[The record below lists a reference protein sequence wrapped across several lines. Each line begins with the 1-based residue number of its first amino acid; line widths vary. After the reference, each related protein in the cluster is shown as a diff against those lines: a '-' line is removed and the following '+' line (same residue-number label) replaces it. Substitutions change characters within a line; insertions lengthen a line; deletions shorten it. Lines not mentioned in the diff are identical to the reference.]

1 MTATLPTILVFDD
14 DLIDHPDFLA
24 RLPARFVYRRSADD
38 ALADVAEVRPDA
50 VFMDFSMNARLS
62 GAQATELLRAHHP
75 HGTLPIVAIS
85 SDARLNRKMCLLG
98 ATEGVTK
105 MALPEQF
112 GHLLRHVLKR

>member
-1 MTATLPTILVFDD
+1 VKRPKILVFDD
-14 DLIDHPDFLA
+14 DLIHHPDFLA
-24 RLPARFVYRRSADD
+24 HLPADFVYRAHADD
-38 ALADVAEVRPDA
+38 ALADVLAERPDA

-62 GAQATELLRAHHP
+62 GADATEQLRAHFP
-75 HGTLPIVAIS
+75 HGTLPIIAIS

-98 ATEGVTK
+98 ATEGVAK